1 MSNRIFTIGLPIT
14 LLFLGTLTSSAL
26 AQTNTAVQPENG
38 ILEQDPAKFMDA
50 ATIPTPLYPTLVQEV
65 RAANLQVHLIDTLE
79 IGSPEYKNAHRLLL
93 SNLRMLERQLYFNPV
108 DLARFNSTTH
118 PARSN
123 VDQTIYSPDFPT
135 DAVSTSSATVDTSAA
150 TFIDAAAVAFASDGY
165 SRSYVGSAPTRRS
178 IIVAVE
184 ERNALRLLNAL

>member
-14 LLFLGTLTSSAL
+14 LLFLGTITSSAL
-26 AQTNTAVQPENG
+26 AQSVQPEDG
-38 ILEQDPAKFMDA
+38 FLEQDPAKFMDA
-50 ATIPTPLYPTLVQEV
+50 ASIPTPLYPTLVQEV
-65 RAANLQVHLIDTLE
+65 RAANLQLHLIDTLE

-118 PARSN
+118 PARSTI
-123 VDQTIYSPDFPT
+123 DQTLYSPDFPKT
-135 DAVSTSSATVDTSAA
+135 PVNTSAA
-150 TFIDAAAVAFASDGY
+150 TFIDAEVASVAFASNGY

-178 IIVAVE
+178 IIVAAE
-184 ERNALRLLNAL
+184 ERHALNLLNAL